1 MKTVMVFGTFDIFH
15 PGHVSYLKQAGK
27 LGDKLVVV
35 VARDKTV
42 SDVKGRMPQ
51 SNEEVRLKNVSE
63 SFLADEVVLGSLK
76 DKYEAI
82 RKYRPDVIALG
93 YDQKTDLGELSKKL
107 EEFGIDPEI
116 VRMKPYK
123 PEIYKSS
130 KLRNAGT

>member
-1 MKTVMVFGTFDIFH
+1 MKTVIAFGTFDIFH
-15 PGHVSYLKQAGK
+15 KGHENYLMQARK

-42 SDVKGRMPQ
+42 FDVKGRMPQ
-51 SNEEVRLKNVSE
+51 DNEEIRLGNVSE
-63 SFLADEVVLGSLK
+63 SLLADEVVLGSLK

-82 RKYRPDVIALG
+82 RKHRPDVIALG

-107 EEFGIDPEI
+107 KEFGIDPEI
-116 VRMKPYK
+116 VRMEPYE

-130 KLRNAGT
+130 KLRDA